1 MTEDFRGLRPR
12 RGRPRCG
19 SPRDVVGTL
28 DRRAHREAQRG
39 AAQRAAEVA
48 LLVDTR
54 RISRRTGARPPQHA
68 AAPICSG
75 VGACSTSWS
84 CSRAPPV
91 SWASVQR
98 GPSAMGDTP
107 PSRGFFRCQPQY
119 CSPSLARGKSGFWR
133 IAVAVAARFG
143 NGMSFQHNVWQRNA
157 RATKASRSEIKSTTI
172 IPCRGLTT
180 THCKISGAL
189 GD

>member
-98 GPSAMGDTP
+98 GPWVIYHPAEAFPGVNHNVAAQASQGGKAAFG
-107 PSRGFFRCQPQY
+107 G
-119 CSPSLARGKSGFWR
+119 SPSQWQHASATACPFNTTWHRER
-133 IAVAVAARFG
+133 PG
-143 NGMSFQHNVWQRNA
+143 NESF
-157 RATKASRSEIKSTTI
+157 EIRDQINDNNTV
-172 IPCRGLTT
+172 PRPHYDP
-180 THCKISGAL
+180 HCKISGAL